1 MSLRGAPLPCPSPR
15 FAGRGSQFVCFVAFV
30 FSSAAQASGLA
41 DHGADLIQREK
52 FEVELHGFFRVRGDW
67 LNNLDLD
74 RGTTPS
80 GLPLFAVPLG
90 DPTGQSLFTADMRLR
105 TDLAIYAPFAAAAVK
120 VRADLVD
127 NLVLGSTPV
136 LSPGTGNAP
145 TPAASPGQFPST
157 LLRIKR
163 AYGEILTPVGYFA
176 AGRMG
181 NMWGLGVMSN
191 GGDCLDCNLGDQA
204 DRVAFVTSLGQHLWA
219 LAYNFS
225 AVAPVQY
232 RKDAQRQ
239 LVLDPS
245 TDVQSVTFAVMNIK
259 DDYTRHRRRRA
270 GKWTLEY
277 GVFGSYRWQNND
289 VPAAYLPGAEGTT
302 LTPSSVMRRGYKA
315 GVVDA
320 WLRFQTP
327 GFKLEAEAAML
338 FAEAEQASL
347 IPGVLLRD
355 RVRSLQAGGA
365 IETTIGAPGSVF
377 IGGLN
382 AGAASGDPAPGF
394 GAFPPAGST
403 PRAGELDGP
412 QLDLPRDARIDN
424 FRFHPDY
431 RVDRILFAEIVGTVT
446 DAWYVRPWA
455 KTRLLE
461 FRSYVLELQADAT
474 FSRAF
479 YASSTPGNDA
489 SLGME
494 LHGALTWASK
504 DGFDILA
511 EYAVLFPFAGFDNPA
526 QNLSA
531 QPAQLARVRL
541 AWRF

>member
-1 MSLRGAPLPCPSPR
+1 MSGWATRAPSPR
-15 FAGRGSQFVCFVAFV
+15 PLVVAMLLMA
-30 FSSAAQASGLA
+30 SAANASGLA
-41 DHGADLIQREK
+41 DHGADLFQREK
-52 FEVELHGFFRVRGDW
+52 FEVSLHGFFRVRGDW

-90 DPTGQSLFTADMRLR
+90 DPTGQSLFAADMRLR

-163 AYGEILTPVGYFA
+163 AYGEILTPIGYFA

-219 LAYNFS
+219 LAYDFS

-232 RKDAQRQ
+232 RKDSQRQ

-259 DDYTRHRRRRA
+259 DDSTRHRRRRA

-289 VPAAYLPGAEGTT
+289 VPAAYLPGAEGTA
-302 LTPSSVMRRGYKA
+302 LTPASVMRRGYKA

-365 IETTIGAPGSVF
+365 LETTIGAPGSVF
-377 IGGLN
+377 VGGLN
-382 AGAASGDPAPGF
+382 LGAASGDPAPGF
-394 GAFPPAGST
+394 GAFPPPGST

-412 QLDLPRDARIDN
+412 QLDLPRDTRIDN

-455 KTRLLE
+455 KTRLLA

-504 DGFDILA
+504 DGFDVLA